1 MQGLS
6 GDSAHMSMD
15 GLSLYSAMNELNK
28 RLAGGKIDK
37 IQQTDKEELLLMVR
51 SLGQTY
57 RLLINASA
65 ADNRVQLTEL
75 KKQAPSEAPMFCM
88 LLRKRIAGGKI
99 VRFEQERLDRV
110 LKISIETYNDLG
122 DLSVFALYCELMG
135 KHSNIILVNEK
146 GVIVD
151 AIKHVGLG
159 MSSVRFVMPGLEYS
173 APPAQDK
180 QDPSKASAD
189 DFSMAMCMVGMSIAK
204 ALSNAFFGLSPA
216 VAAQLAA
223 RYTDKTECTQLSEAE
238 REELAERLAA
248 FYADMAHGKEKAS
261 AVLNAL
267 GETEAV
273 YPFAISGSGIK
284 LYDSI
289 GEALDSLY
297 INSDRREWAKRH
309 GASARKVLQNNI
321 ERCEKKLAL
330 YADAL
335 NSEEQMEKCR
345 LYGELLTAN
354 LHSLKSGTD
363 TVAVDN
369 YYADPVECI
378 AIPLDR
384 QLTPGENAQRY
395 YKKYQKLKAARDMA
409 IVQREQTL
417 SELNYLEG
425 QLDNLTKCT
434 AENELS
440 ELIEELKEQGYIKRD
455 KGGKKKMKHAASK
468 PMHFVSSTGADIYV
482 GKNNRQNDELT
493 LRFASPNDIWM
504 HTKNIPGSHVIVKGA
519 SEQDTATM
527 TEAALLA
534 AYYSRARGS
543 ENVAVDYTTRKY
555 VKKPAGA
562 KPGMVIYTTNK
573 TAYVTPS
580 EEAVAGLKER

>member
-1 MQGLS
+1 
-6 GDSAHMSMD
+6 MSMD

-216 VAAQLAA
+216 VAAQLVA

-238 REELAERLAA
+238 RKELAERLAA
-248 FYADMAHGKEKAS
+248 FYADMAQGKEKAS

-273 YPFAISGSGIK
+273 YPFAIAGGGIK

-335 NSEEQMEKCR
+335 NSGEQMEKCR

-363 TVAVDN
+363 TAAVDN
-369 YYADPVECI
+369 YYADPVERI

-455 KGGKKKMKHAASK
+455 KGGKKKMKLAASK

-504 HTKNIPGSHVIVKGA
+504 HAKNIPGSHVIVKGA

-543 ENVAVDYTTRKY
+543 ENVAVDYTPRKY

>member
-1 MQGLS
+1 
-6 GDSAHMSMD
+6 MSMD

-65 ADNRVQLTEL
+65 SDNRVQLTEL

-122 DLSVFALYCELMG
+122 DLSEFALYCELMG

-146 GVIVD
+146 GIIVD

-180 QDPSKASAD
+180 QDPSKASAG

-216 VAAQLAA
+216 VAAQLVA

-238 REELAERLAA
+238 REELASRLAA
-248 FYADMAHGKEKAS
+248 FYADIAQGKEKAS

-267 GETEAV
+267 GEAEAV
-273 YPFAISGSGIK
+273 YPFAIAGSGIK

-335 NSEEQMEKCR
+335 NSGEQMEKCR

-363 TVAVDN
+363 TAAVDN
-369 YYADPVECI
+369 YYADPAERI

-417 SELNYLEG
+417 NELDYLEG

-440 ELIEELKEQGYIKRD
+440 ELIEELKDQGYIKRD
-455 KGGKKKMKHAASK
+455 KGGKKKMKLAASK

-519 SEQDTATM
+519 SEQDNVTM

-543 ENVAVDYTTRKY
+543 ENVAVDYTPRKY

-580 EEAVAGLKER
+580 EDAVAGLKER

>member
-1 MQGLS
+1 
-6 GDSAHMSMD
+6 MSMD

-122 DLSVFALYCELMG
+122 DLSEFALYCELMG

-216 VAAQLAA
+216 VAAQLVA

-238 REELAERLAA
+238 REELAERLSA
-248 FYADMAHGKEKAS
+248 FYADMAQGKEKAS

-273 YPFAISGSGIK
+273 YPFAIAGGGIK

-363 TVAVDN
+363 TAAVDN
-369 YYADPVECI
+369 YYADPVERI

-440 ELIEELKEQGYIKRD
+440 ELIEELKDQGYIKRD
-455 KGGKKKMKHAASK
+455 KGGKKKMKLAASK

-543 ENVAVDYTTRKY
+543 ENVAVDYTPRKY

>member
-1 MQGLS
+1 
-6 GDSAHMSMD
+6 MSMD

-122 DLSVFALYCELMG
+122 DLSEFALYCELMG

-180 QDPSKASAD
+180 QDPSKASAG
-189 DFSMAMCMVGMSIAK
+189 DFSMAMCMVGMGIAK

-216 VAAQLAA
+216 VAAQLVA

-238 REELAERLAA
+238 REELASRLVG
-248 FYADMAHGKEKAS
+248 FYADMAQGKEKAS

-335 NSEEQMEKCR
+335 NSGEQMEKCR

-363 TVAVDN
+363 TAAVDN
-369 YYADPVECI
+369 YYADPVERI

-395 YKKYQKLKAARDMA
+395 YKKYQKLKAALDMA

-455 KGGKKKMKHAASK
+455 KGGKKKMKLAASK

-504 HTKNIPGSHVIVKGA
+504 HAKNIPGSHVIVKGA

-543 ENVAVDYTTRKY
+543 ENVAVDYTPRKY

>member
-1 MQGLS
+1 
-6 GDSAHMSMD
+6 MSMD

-65 ADNRVQLTEL
+65 SDNRVQLTEL

-216 VAAQLAA
+216 VAAQLVA

-248 FYADMAHGKEKAS
+248 FYADMAQGKEKAS

-273 YPFAISGSGIK
+273 YPFAIAGGGIK

-289 GEALDSLY
+289 GEALDILY

-335 NSEEQMEKCR
+335 NSGEQMEKCR

-363 TVAVDN
+363 TAAVDN
-369 YYADPVECI
+369 YYADPVERI

-455 KGGKKKMKHAASK
+455 KGGKKKMKLAASK

-543 ENVAVDYTTRKY
+543 ENVAVDYTPRKY

>member
-1 MQGLS
+1 
-6 GDSAHMSMD
+6 MSMD

-180 QDPSKASAD
+180 QDPSVAAAA
-189 DFSMAMCMVGMSIAK
+189 DFSAALSMAGMSIAK

-216 VAAQLAA
+216 VAAQLVA

-248 FYADMAHGKEKAS
+248 FYADIAQGKEKAS

-297 INSDRREWAKRH
+297 INNDRREWAKRH

-335 NSEEQMEKCR
+335 NSGEQMEKCR

-363 TVAVDN
+363 TAAVDN
-369 YYADPVECI
+369 YYADPVERI

-455 KGGKKKMKHAASK
+455 KGGKKKMKLAASK

-543 ENVAVDYTTRKY
+543 ENVAVDYTPRKY

>member
-1 MQGLS
+1 
-6 GDSAHMSMD
+6 MSMD

-65 ADNRVQLTEL
+65 SDNRVQLTEL

-122 DLSVFALYCELMG
+122 DLSEFALYCELMG

-189 DFSMAMCMVGMSIAK
+189 DFSMAMCMVGMGIAK

-216 VAAQLAA
+216 VAAQLVA

-238 REELAERLAA
+238 REELASRLVG
-248 FYADMAHGKEKAS
+248 FYTDMAQGKEKAS

-273 YPFAISGSGIK
+273 YPFAIAGGGIK

-335 NSEEQMEKCR
+335 NSGEQMEKCR

-363 TVAVDN
+363 TAAVDN
-369 YYADPVECI
+369 YYADPVERI

-440 ELIEELKEQGYIKRD
+440 ELIEELKDQGYIKRD
-455 KGGKKKMKHAASK
+455 KGGKKKMKLAASK
-468 PMHFVSSTGADIYV
+468 PKHFVSSTGADIYV

-543 ENVAVDYTTRKY
+543 ENVAVDYTPRKY

>member
-1 MQGLS
+1 
-6 GDSAHMSMD
+6 MSMD

-135 KHSNIILVNEK
+135 KHSNIILANEK

-216 VAAQLAA
+216 VAAQLVA

-248 FYADMAHGKEKAS
+248 FYADMAQGKEKAS

-273 YPFAISGSGIK
+273 YPFAIAGGGIK

-289 GEALDSLY
+289 DEALDSLY

-335 NSEEQMEKCR
+335 NSGEQMEKCR

-363 TVAVDN
+363 TAAVDN
-369 YYADPVECI
+369 YYADPVERI

-440 ELIEELKEQGYIKRD
+440 ELIEELKDQGYIKRD
-455 KGGKKKMKHAASK
+455 KGGKKKMKLAASK

-493 LRFASPNDIWM
+493 LHFASPNDIWM

-543 ENVAVDYTTRKY
+543 ENVAVDYTPRKY

>member
-1 MQGLS
+1 
-6 GDSAHMSMD
+6 MSMD

-135 KHSNIILVNEK
+135 KHSNIILANEK

-216 VAAQLAA
+216 VAAQLVA

-238 REELAERLAA
+238 RKELAERLAA
-248 FYADMAHGKEKAS
+248 FYADMAQGKEKAS

-335 NSEEQMEKCR
+335 NSGEQMEKCR

-363 TVAVDN
+363 TAAVDN
-369 YYADPVECI
+369 YYADPVERI

-440 ELIEELKEQGYIKRD
+440 ELIEELKDQGYIKRD
-455 KGGKKKMKHAASK
+455 KGGKKKMKLAASK

-493 LRFASPNDIWM
+493 LHFASPNDIWM
-504 HTKNIPGSHVIVKGA
+504 HAKNIPGSHVIVKGA

-543 ENVAVDYTTRKY
+543 ENVAVDYTPRKY

>member
-1 MQGLS
+1 
-6 GDSAHMSMD
+6 MSMD

-28 RLAGGKIDK
+28 HLAGGKIDK

-216 VAAQLAA
+216 VAAQLVA

-248 FYADMAHGKEKAS
+248 FYADMAQGKEKAS

-335 NSEEQMEKCR
+335 NSGEQMEKCR

-363 TVAVDN
+363 TAAVDN
-369 YYADPVECI
+369 YYADPVERI

-440 ELIEELKEQGYIKRD
+440 ELIEELKDQGYIKRD
-455 KGGKKKMKHAASK
+455 KGGKKKMKLAASK

-504 HTKNIPGSHVIVKGA
+504 HAKNIPGSHVIVKGA

-543 ENVAVDYTTRKY
+543 ENVAVDYTPRKY

>member
-1 MQGLS
+1 
-6 GDSAHMSMD
+6 MSMD

-216 VAAQLAA
+216 VAAQLVA

-238 REELAERLAA
+238 REELASRLAA
-248 FYADMAHGKEKAS
+248 FYADIAQGKEKAS

-273 YPFAISGSGIK
+273 YPFAIAGGGIK

-309 GASARKVLQNNI
+309 GASSRKVLQNNI

-335 NSEEQMEKCR
+335 NSGEQMEKCR

-363 TVAVDN
+363 TAAVDN
-369 YYADPVECI
+369 YYADPVERI

-395 YKKYQKLKAARDMA
+395 YKKYQKPKAARDMA

-455 KGGKKKMKHAASK
+455 KGGRKKMKLAASK

-543 ENVAVDYTTRKY
+543 ENVAVDYTPRKY

>member
-1 MQGLS
+1 
-6 GDSAHMSMD
+6 MSMD

-146 GVIVD
+146 GVIAD

-180 QDPSKASAD
+180 QDPSKASVD

-216 VAAQLAA
+216 VAAQLVA

-238 REELAERLAA
+238 REELAERLTA
-248 FYADMAHGKEKAS
+248 FYADMAQGKEKAS

-267 GETEAV
+267 GETETV

-363 TVAVDN
+363 TAAVDN
-369 YYADPVECI
+369 YYADPVERI

-417 SELNYLEG
+417 SEQNYLEG

-440 ELIEELKEQGYIKRD
+440 ELIEELKDQGYIKRD
-455 KGGKKKMKHAASK
+455 KGGKKKMKLAASK

-543 ENVAVDYTTRKY
+543 ENVAVDYTPRKY

>member
-1 MQGLS
+1 
-6 GDSAHMSMD
+6 MSMD

-173 APPAQDK
+173 APPVQDK

-216 VAAQLAA
+216 VAAQLVA

-238 REELAERLAA
+238 REELASRLAA
-248 FYADMAHGKEKAS
+248 FYADIAQGKEKAS

-273 YPFAISGSGIK
+273 YPFAIAGGGIK

-309 GASARKVLQNNI
+309 GASSRKVLQNNI

-335 NSEEQMEKCR
+335 NSGEQMEKCR

-363 TVAVDN
+363 TAAVDN
-369 YYADPVECI
+369 YYADPVERI

-455 KGGKKKMKHAASK
+455 KGGRKKMKLAASK

-543 ENVAVDYTTRKY
+543 ENVAVDYTPRKY

>member
-1 MQGLS
+1 
-6 GDSAHMSMD
+6 MSMD

-180 QDPSKASAD
+180 QDPSKASAG

-216 VAAQLAA
+216 VAAQLVA

-238 REELAERLAA
+238 REELAERLVG
-248 FYADMAHGKEKAS
+248 FYVDMAQGKEKAS

-363 TVAVDN
+363 TAAVDN
-369 YYADPVECI
+369 YYADPVERI

-440 ELIEELKEQGYIKRD
+440 ELIEELKDQGYIKRD
-455 KGGKKKMKHAASK
+455 KGGKKKMKLAASK

-519 SEQDTATM
+519 NEQDTAAM

-543 ENVAVDYTTRKY
+543 ENVAVDYTPRKY

>member
-1 MQGLS
+1 
-6 GDSAHMSMD
+6 MSMD

-216 VAAQLAA
+216 VAAQLVA

-248 FYADMAHGKEKAS
+248 FYADMAQGKEKAS

-273 YPFAISGSGIK
+273 YPFAIAGGGIK

-289 GEALDSLY
+289 GEALDGLY

-335 NSEEQMEKCR
+335 NSGEQMEKCR

-363 TVAVDN
+363 TAAVDN
-369 YYADPVECI
+369 YYADPVERI

-455 KGGKKKMKHAASK
+455 KGGKKKMKLAASK

-504 HTKNIPGSHVIVKGA
+504 HAKNIPGSHVIVKGA
-519 SEQDTATM
+519 NEQDTATM

-543 ENVAVDYTTRKY
+543 ENVAVDYTPRKY

>member
-1 MQGLS
+1 
-6 GDSAHMSMD
+6 MSMD

-99 VRFEQERLDRV
+99 VCFEQERLDRV

-216 VAAQLAA
+216 VAAQLVA

-248 FYADMAHGKEKAS
+248 FYADMAQGKEKAS

-363 TVAVDN
+363 TAAVDN
-369 YYADPVECI
+369 YYADPVERI

-440 ELIEELKEQGYIKRD
+440 ELIEELKDQGYIKRD
-455 KGGKKKMKHAASK
+455 KGGKKKMKLAASK

-519 SEQDTATM
+519 NEQDTAAM

-543 ENVAVDYTTRKY
+543 ENVAVDYTPRKY

>member
-1 MQGLS
+1 
-6 GDSAHMSMD
+6 MSMD

-180 QDPSKASAD
+180 QDPSKASAG

-216 VAAQLAA
+216 VAAQLVA

-248 FYADMAHGKEKAS
+248 FYADMAQGKEKAS

-273 YPFAISGSGIK
+273 YPFAISGGGIK

-335 NSEEQMEKCR
+335 NSGEQTEKCR

-363 TVAVDN
+363 TAAVDN
-369 YYADPVECI
+369 YYADPVERI

-455 KGGKKKMKHAASK
+455 KGGRKKMKLAASK

-543 ENVAVDYTTRKY
+543 ENVAVDYTPRKY

>member
-1 MQGLS
+1 
-6 GDSAHMSMD
+6 MSMD

-216 VAAQLAA
+216 VAAQLVA

-238 REELAERLAA
+238 REELASRLVG
-248 FYADMAHGKEKAS
+248 FYADMAQGNEKAS

-273 YPFAISGSGIK
+273 YPFAIAGGGIK

-335 NSEEQMEKCR
+335 NSGEQMEKCR

-363 TVAVDN
+363 TAAVDN
-369 YYADPVECI
+369 YYADPVERI

-417 SELNYLEG
+417 NELDYLEG

-440 ELIEELKEQGYIKRD
+440 ELIEELKDQGYIKRD
-455 KGGKKKMKHAASK
+455 KGGKKKMKLAASK

-543 ENVAVDYTTRKY
+543 ENVAVDYTPRKY

>member
-1 MQGLS
+1 
-6 GDSAHMSMD
+6 MSMD

-216 VAAQLAA
+216 VAAQLVA

-248 FYADMAHGKEKAS
+248 FYADMAQGKEKAS
-261 AVLNAL
+261 AVLNAF

-273 YPFAISGSGIK
+273 YPFAIAGGGIK

-335 NSEEQMEKCR
+335 NSGEQMEKCR

-363 TVAVDN
+363 TAAVDN
-369 YYADPVECI
+369 YYADPVERI

-440 ELIEELKEQGYIKRD
+440 ELIEELKDQGYIKRD
-455 KGGKKKMKHAASK
+455 KGGKKKMKLAASK

-493 LRFASPNDIWM
+493 LHFASPNDIWM

-543 ENVAVDYTTRKY
+543 ENVAVDYTPRKY

-573 TAYVTPS
+573 TAFVTPS

>member
-1 MQGLS
+1 
-6 GDSAHMSMD
+6 MSMD

-135 KHSNIILVNEK
+135 KHSNIILANEK

-216 VAAQLAA
+216 VAAQLVA

-238 REELAERLAA
+238 RKELAERLAA
-248 FYADMAHGKEKAS
+248 FYADMAQGKEKAS
-261 AVLNAL
+261 AVHNAL

-335 NSEEQMEKCR
+335 NSGEQMEKCR

-363 TVAVDN
+363 TAAVDN
-369 YYADPVECI
+369 YYADPVERI

-440 ELIEELKEQGYIKRD
+440 ELIEELKDQGYIKRD
-455 KGGKKKMKHAASK
+455 KGGKKKMKLAASK

-543 ENVAVDYTTRKY
+543 ENVAVDYTPRKY

>member
-1 MQGLS
+1 
-6 GDSAHMSMD
+6 MSMD

-248 FYADMAHGKEKAS
+248 FYADMAQGKEKAS

-297 INSDRREWAKRH
+297 INNDRREWAKRH

-335 NSEEQMEKCR
+335 NSGEQMEKCR

-363 TVAVDN
+363 TAAVDN
-369 YYADPVECI
+369 YYADPVERI

-455 KGGKKKMKHAASK
+455 KGGKKKMKLAASK

-543 ENVAVDYTTRKY
+543 ENVAVDYTPRKY

>member
-1 MQGLS
+1 
-6 GDSAHMSMD
+6 MSMD

-122 DLSVFALYCELMG
+122 DLSEFALYCELMG

-180 QDPSKASAD
+180 QDPSKASVD

-216 VAAQLAA
+216 VVAQLVA
-223 RYTDKTECTQLSEAE
+223 RYIDKTECTQLSEAE
-238 REELAERLAA
+238 REELASRLVG
-248 FYADMAHGKEKAS
+248 FYADMAQGKEKAS

-335 NSEEQMEKCR
+335 NSGEQMEKCR

-363 TVAVDN
+363 TAAVDN
-369 YYADPVECI
+369 YYADPVERI

-384 QLTPGENAQRY
+384 QLTPGENAQRN

-440 ELIEELKEQGYIKRD
+440 ELIEELKDQGYIKRD
-455 KGGKKKMKHAASK
+455 KGGKKKMKLAASK

-504 HTKNIPGSHVIVKGA
+504 HAKNIPGSHVIVKGA
-519 SEQDTATM
+519 NEQDTATM

-543 ENVAVDYTTRKY
+543 ENVAVDYTPRKY

>member
-1 MQGLS
+1 
-6 GDSAHMSMD
+6 MSMD

-37 IQQTDKEELLLMVR
+37 IQQTDKDELLLMVR

-216 VAAQLAA
+216 VAAQLVA

-248 FYADMAHGKEKAS
+248 FYADMAQGKEKAS

-273 YPFAISGSGIK
+273 YPFAIAGGGIK

-335 NSEEQMEKCR
+335 NSGEQMEKCR

-363 TVAVDN
+363 TAAVDN
-369 YYADPVECI
+369 YYADPVERI

-440 ELIEELKEQGYIKRD
+440 ELIEELKDQGYIKRD
-455 KGGKKKMKHAASK
+455 KGGKKKMKLAASK

-543 ENVAVDYTTRKY
+543 ENVAVDYTPRKY

>member
-1 MQGLS
+1 
-6 GDSAHMSMD
+6 MSMD

-180 QDPSKASAD
+180 QDPSKASVD

-216 VAAQLAA
+216 VAAQLVA

-273 YPFAISGSGIK
+273 YPFAIAGGGIK

-363 TVAVDN
+363 TAAVDN
-369 YYADPVECI
+369 YYADPVERI

-417 SELNYLEG
+417 SEQNYLEG

-455 KGGKKKMKHAASK
+455 KGGKKKMKLAASK

-504 HTKNIPGSHVIVKGA
+504 HAKNIPGSHVIVKGA

-543 ENVAVDYTTRKY
+543 ENVAVDYTPRKY

>member
-1 MQGLS
+1 
-6 GDSAHMSMD
+6 MSMD

-216 VAAQLAA
+216 VAAQLVA

-238 REELAERLAA
+238 REELASRLAA
-248 FYADMAHGKEKAS
+248 FYADIAQGKEKAS

-273 YPFAISGSGIK
+273 YPFAIAGGGIK

-309 GASARKVLQNNI
+309 AASSRKVLQNNI

-335 NSEEQMEKCR
+335 NSGEQMEKCR

-363 TVAVDN
+363 TAAVDN
-369 YYADPVECI
+369 YYADPVERI

-455 KGGKKKMKHAASK
+455 KGGRKKMKLAASK

-493 LRFASPNDIWM
+493 LRYASPNDIWM
-504 HTKNIPGSHVIVKGA
+504 HTKTIPGSHVIVKGA

-543 ENVAVDYTTRKY
+543 ENVAVDYTPRKY

>member
-1 MQGLS
+1 
-6 GDSAHMSMD
+6 MSMD

-37 IQQTDKEELLLMVR
+37 VQQTDKEELLLMVR

-122 DLSVFALYCELMG
+122 DLSEFALYCELMG

-180 QDPSKASAD
+180 QDPSKASAG

-238 REELAERLAA
+238 REELAERLTA
-248 FYADMAHGKEKAS
+248 FYADMAQGKEKSS

-363 TVAVDN
+363 TAAVDN
-369 YYADPVECI
+369 YYADPVERI

-417 SELNYLEG
+417 SELDYLEG

-440 ELIEELKEQGYIKRD
+440 ELIEELKDQGYIKRD
-455 KGGKKKMKHAASK
+455 KGGRKKMKLAASK

-543 ENVAVDYTTRKY
+543 ENVAVDYTPRKY

>member
-1 MQGLS
+1 
-6 GDSAHMSMD
+6 MSMD

-216 VAAQLAA
+216 VAAQLVA

-238 REELAERLAA
+238 RKELAERLAA
-248 FYADMAHGKEKAS
+248 FYADMAQGKEKAS

-363 TVAVDN
+363 TAAVDN
-369 YYADPVECI
+369 YYANPVERI

-440 ELIEELKEQGYIKRD
+440 ELIEELKDQGYIKRD
-455 KGGKKKMKHAASK
+455 KGGKKKMKLAASK

-493 LRFASPNDIWM
+493 LHFASPNDIWM

-543 ENVAVDYTTRKY
+543 ENVAVDYTPRKY

>member
-1 MQGLS
+1 
-6 GDSAHMSMD
+6 MSMD

-216 VAAQLAA
+216 VAAQLVA
-223 RYTDKTECTQLSEAE
+223 RYTNKTECTQLSEAE

-248 FYADMAHGKEKAS
+248 FYADMAQGKEKAS

-335 NSEEQMEKCR
+335 NSGEQMEKCR

-363 TVAVDN
+363 TAAVDN
-369 YYADPVECI
+369 YYADPVERI

-455 KGGKKKMKHAASK
+455 KGGKKKMKLAASK

-504 HTKNIPGSHVIVKGA
+504 HAKNIPGSHVIVKGA

-543 ENVAVDYTTRKY
+543 ENVAVDYTPRKY

>member
-1 MQGLS
+1 
-6 GDSAHMSMD
+6 MSMD

-216 VAAQLAA
+216 VAAQLVA

-248 FYADMAHGKEKAS
+248 FYADMAQGKEKAS

-267 GETEAV
+267 GETEVV
-273 YPFAISGSGIK
+273 YPFAIAGGGIK

-335 NSEEQMEKCR
+335 NSGEQMEKCR

-363 TVAVDN
+363 TAAVDN
-369 YYADPVECI
+369 YYADPVERI

-440 ELIEELKEQGYIKRD
+440 ELIEELKDQGYIKRD
-455 KGGKKKMKHAASK
+455 KGGKKKMKLAASK

-543 ENVAVDYTTRKY
+543 ENVAVDYTPRKY

>member
-1 MQGLS
+1 
-6 GDSAHMSMD
+6 MSMD

-216 VAAQLAA
+216 VAAQLVA
-223 RYTDKTECTQLSEAE
+223 RYTNKTECTQLSEAE

-248 FYADMAHGKEKAS
+248 FYADMAQGKEKAS

-273 YPFAISGSGIK
+273 YPFAIAGGGIK

-335 NSEEQMEKCR
+335 NSGEQMEKCR

-363 TVAVDN
+363 TAAVDN
-369 YYADPVECI
+369 YYADPVERI

-455 KGGKKKMKHAASK
+455 KGGKKKMKLAASK

-493 LRFASPNDIWM
+493 LRTAKPNEWWLHAKD
-504 HTKNIPGSHVIVKGA
+504 IPGSHAIVRTE
-519 SEQDTATM
+519 SEMPRDVL
-527 TEAALLA
+527 AAA
-534 AYYSRARGS
+534 AAMCAYYSKARSG
-543 ENVAVDYTTRKY
+543 ENVPVDYTRRKY
-555 VKKPAGA
+555 VKKPSGA
-562 KPGMVIYTTNK
+562 RPGAVIYTNQSTI
-573 TAYVTPS
+573 YVTPDAFS
-580 EEAVAGLKER
+580 MKRIE

>member
-1 MQGLS
+1 
-6 GDSAHMSMD
+6 MSMD

-216 VAAQLAA
+216 VAAQLVA

-248 FYADMAHGKEKAS
+248 FYADMAQGKEKAS

-273 YPFAISGSGIK
+273 YPFAIAGGGIK

-335 NSEEQMEKCR
+335 NSGEQMEKCR

-363 TVAVDN
+363 TAAVDN
-369 YYADPVECI
+369 YYADPVERI

-440 ELIEELKEQGYIKRD
+440 ELIEELKDQGYIKRD
-455 KGGKKKMKHAASK
+455 KGGKKKMKLAASK

-504 HTKNIPGSHVIVKGA
+504 HAKNIPGSHVIVKGA
-519 SEQDTATM
+519 GEQDTAAM

-543 ENVAVDYTTRKY
+543 ENVAVDYTPRKY

>member
-1 MQGLS
+1 
-6 GDSAHMSMD
+6 MSMD

-65 ADNRVQLTEL
+65 ADNRVQITEL

-248 FYADMAHGKEKAS
+248 FYADMAQGKEKAS

-309 GASARKVLQNNI
+309 GASSRKVLQNNI

-335 NSEEQMEKCR
+335 NSGEQMEKCR

-363 TVAVDN
+363 TAAVDN
-369 YYADPVECI
+369 YYADPVERI

-440 ELIEELKEQGYIKRD
+440 ELIEELKDQGYIKRD
-455 KGGKKKMKHAASK
+455 KGGKKKMKLAASK

-519 SEQDTATM
+519 SEQNTATM

-543 ENVAVDYTTRKY
+543 ENVAVDYTPRKY

>member
-1 MQGLS
+1 
-6 GDSAHMSMD
+6 MSMD

-57 RLLINASA
+57 RLIINASA

-135 KHSNIILVNEK
+135 KHSNIILANEK

-216 VAAQLAA
+216 VAAQLVA

-238 REELAERLAA
+238 RKELAERLAA
-248 FYADMAHGKEKAS
+248 FYADMAQGKEKAS

-289 GEALDSLY
+289 GEALDGLY

-335 NSEEQMEKCR
+335 NSGEQMEKCR

-363 TVAVDN
+363 TAAVDN
-369 YYADPVECI
+369 YYADPVERI

-440 ELIEELKEQGYIKRD
+440 ELIEELKDQGYIKRD
-455 KGGKKKMKHAASK
+455 KGGKKKMKLAASK

-493 LRFASPNDIWM
+493 LHFASPNDIWM

-543 ENVAVDYTTRKY
+543 ENVAVDYTPRKY

>member
-1 MQGLS
+1 
-6 GDSAHMSMD
+6 MSMD

-216 VAAQLAA
+216 VAAQLVA
-223 RYTDKTECTQLSEAE
+223 RYTDKTECTQLSEVE
-238 REELAERLAA
+238 REELAERLTA
-248 FYADMAHGKEKAS
+248 FYADMAQGKEKAS

-273 YPFAISGSGIK
+273 YPFAIAGGGIK

-335 NSEEQMEKCR
+335 NSGEQMEKCR

-363 TVAVDN
+363 TAAVDN
-369 YYADPVECI
+369 YYADPVERI

-455 KGGKKKMKHAASK
+455 KGGKKKMKLAASK

-543 ENVAVDYTTRKY
+543 ENVAVDYTPRKY

-580 EEAVAGLKER
+580 EEAVARLKER

>member
-1 MQGLS
+1 
-6 GDSAHMSMD
+6 MSMD

-28 RLAGGKIDK
+28 RLVGGKIDK

-135 KHSNIILVNEK
+135 KHSNIILANEK

-216 VAAQLAA
+216 VAAQLVA

-248 FYADMAHGKEKAS
+248 FYADMAQGKEKAS

-335 NSEEQMEKCR
+335 NSGEQMEKCR

-363 TVAVDN
+363 TAAVDN
-369 YYADPVECI
+369 YYADPVERI

-440 ELIEELKEQGYIKRD
+440 ELIEELKDQGYIKRD
-455 KGGKKKMKHAASK
+455 KGGKKKMKLAASK
-468 PMHFVSSTGADIYV
+468 PMHFVSSTGTDIYV

-504 HTKNIPGSHVIVKGA
+504 HAKNIPGSHVIVKGA

-543 ENVAVDYTTRKY
+543 ENVAVDYTPRKY

>member
-1 MQGLS
+1 
-6 GDSAHMSMD
+6 MSMD

-189 DFSMAMCMVGMSIAK
+189 DFSMAMRMVGMSIAK

-216 VAAQLAA
+216 VAAQLVA

-248 FYADMAHGKEKAS
+248 FYADMAQGKEKAS

-273 YPFAISGSGIK
+273 YPFAIAGGGIK

-335 NSEEQMEKCR
+335 NSGEQMEKCR

-363 TVAVDN
+363 TAAVDN
-369 YYADPVECI
+369 YYADPVERI

-455 KGGKKKMKHAASK
+455 KGGKKKMKLAASK

-543 ENVAVDYTTRKY
+543 ENVAVDYTPRKY

-580 EEAVAGLKER
+580 EEAVARLKER

>member
-1 MQGLS
+1 
-6 GDSAHMSMD
+6 MSID

-248 FYADMAHGKEKAS
+248 FYADMAQGKEKAS

-363 TVAVDN
+363 TAAVDN

-440 ELIEELKEQGYIKRD
+440 ELIEELKDQGYIKRD
-455 KGGKKKMKHAASK
+455 KGGKKKMKLAASK

-543 ENVAVDYTTRKY
+543 ENVAVDYTPRKY

>member
-1 MQGLS
+1 
-6 GDSAHMSMD
+6 MSMD

-65 ADNRVQLTEL
+65 SDNRVQLTEL

-216 VAAQLAA
+216 VAAQLVA

-248 FYADMAHGKEKAS
+248 LYADMAQGKEKAS

-273 YPFAISGSGIK
+273 YPFAIAGGGIK

-335 NSEEQMEKCR
+335 NSGEQMEKCR

-363 TVAVDN
+363 TAAVDN
-369 YYADPVECI
+369 YYADPVERI

-455 KGGKKKMKHAASK
+455 KGGKKKMKLAASK

-543 ENVAVDYTTRKY
+543 ENVAVDYTPRKY

-580 EEAVAGLKER
+580 EEAVARLKER

>member
-1 MQGLS
+1 
-6 GDSAHMSMD
+6 MSMD

-110 LKISIETYNDLG
+110 LKISIETYNGLG

-216 VAAQLAA
+216 VAAQLVA
-223 RYTDKTECTQLSEAE
+223 RYTNKTECTQLSEAE

-248 FYADMAHGKEKAS
+248 FYADMAQGKEKAS

-273 YPFAISGSGIK
+273 YPFAIAGGGIK

-335 NSEEQMEKCR
+335 NSGEQMEKCR

-363 TVAVDN
+363 TAAVDN
-369 YYADPVECI
+369 YYADPVERI

-455 KGGKKKMKHAASK
+455 KGGKKKMKLAASK

-504 HTKNIPGSHVIVKGA
+504 HAKNIPGSHVIVKGA

-543 ENVAVDYTTRKY
+543 ENVAVDYTPRKY

>member
-1 MQGLS
+1 
-6 GDSAHMSMD
+6 MSMD

-65 ADNRVQLTEL
+65 SDNRVQLTEL

-216 VAAQLAA
+216 VAAQLVA

-248 FYADMAHGKEKAS
+248 FYYADMAQGKEKAS

-273 YPFAISGSGIK
+273 YPFAIAGGGIK

-335 NSEEQMEKCR
+335 NSGEQMEKCR

-363 TVAVDN
+363 TAAVDN
-369 YYADPVECI
+369 YYADPVERI

-455 KGGKKKMKHAASK
+455 KGGKKKMKLAASK

-543 ENVAVDYTTRKY
+543 ENVAVDYTPRKY

-580 EEAVAGLKER
+580 EEAVARLKER